1 MTNKLKQK
9 KRLGKAVKQ
18 RTKVANAIKLDRA
31 WINFWNIKTKE
42 LNVRNK

>member
-1 MTNKLKQK
+1 MTNKLKRK

-18 RTKVANAIKLDRA
+18 RTRAVKAIKLDRA

-42 LNVRNK
+42 LEARR